1 MSQEA
6 SPEPRS
12 RRTGQAWLL
21 ILIGVVAG
29 VAGERLIVPTN
40 SKTEVARA
48 ATGDRSPPPQGR

>member
-1 MSQEA
+1 MSQET

-48 ATGDRSPPPQGR
+48 ATATEVPPP